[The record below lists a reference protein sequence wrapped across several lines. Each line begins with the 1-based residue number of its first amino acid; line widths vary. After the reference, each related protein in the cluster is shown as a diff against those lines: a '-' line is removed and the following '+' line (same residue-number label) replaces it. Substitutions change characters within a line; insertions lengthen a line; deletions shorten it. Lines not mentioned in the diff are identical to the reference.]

1 MLDSKQEKIVWS
13 GDKSRCHIF
22 CINGA
27 CIKVNQ
33 RSLLCST
40 SLNPMRLS
48 HNQCNKREIMIVFKK
63 RWCGLHSAIFP
74 IYQFSFLK
82 PVVWEATGGNNQLL
96 TKAACGQAAGAISG
110 RSLIRTHCIPPF
122 SFPLYPAVFH
132 TLTLIIPHCM
142 YTFYIFSYTLILF
155 SHYSGFY

>member
-1 MLDSKQEKIVWS
+1 M
-13 GDKSRCHIF
+13 
-22 CINGA
+22 
-27 CIKVNQ
+27 
-33 RSLLCST
+33 
-40 SLNPMRLS
+40 
-48 HNQCNKREIMIVFKK
+48 
-63 RWCGLHSAIFP
+63 WCGLHSAIFP

-82 PVVWEATGGNNQLL
+82 PAVWEATGGNNQLFHIYSYIYIVYIVGVGSAGNNQLL

>member
-1 MLDSKQEKIVWS
+1 M
-13 GDKSRCHIF
+13 
-22 CINGA
+22 N
-27 CIKVNQ
+27 
-33 RSLLCST
+33 
-40 SLNPMRLS
+40 
-48 HNQCNKREIMIVFKK
+48 VFKK

-82 PVVWEATGGNNQLL
+82 PAVWEATGGNNQLL

-142 YTFYIFSYTLILF
+142 YTFYIFFYTLILF
-155 SHYSGFY
+155 HTTQAFIRTNSFLLYSIVYPPFLSMCSPCPKMPFV